1 MHLARL
7 VESSK
12 VATVPTIKS
21 FFGRLIGPNS
31 AKNYKFVFELEEQ
44 ERIALFQF
52 HGGL

>member
-1 MHLARL
+1 L